1 MSLYSTRQ
9 SMLRLC
15 LIAAVALALSACGF
29 ALRGPVTLPFSS
41 IYLNLPANA
50 PLSIEL
56 QRNLLADGKTRLART
71 EQDADVV
78 FEVLSESKDKSILA
92 LNSQGRVRE
101 YSLVYTLRFR
111 VRNTV
116 GKIFLDTTEL
126 NLKRNLTFNE
136 SLVLAKESEE
146 ALLYREMQSDTIQ
159 QVMRRLASVTDLQG
173 SPDQ

>member
-1 MSLYSTRQ
+1 MSLCSPRHPL
-9 SMLRLC
+9 LRYC
-15 LIAAVALALSACGF
+15 LIAALALALSACGF

-41 IYLNLPANA
+41 IYLNLPVNA
-50 PLSIEL
+50 PLRIEL
-56 QRNLLADGKTRLART
+56 QRNLLADGQTRLART

-101 YSLVYTLRFR
+101 YSLAYTLRFR
-111 VRNTV
+111 VRNSV

-136 SLVLAKESEE
+136 SEILAKESEE
-146 ALLYREMQSDTIQ
+146 ALLYRDMQADLVQ
-159 QVMRRLASVTDLQG
+159 QIMRRLSALKME
-173 SPDQ
+173 